1 MREKIFLHTNTEYS
15 FLNSTIKVQDLL
27 NESKKRNQKYI
38 TLTDYQN
45 FYALQ
50 YYWEFLD
57 EYNFIPIIGVEVDLR
72 ENFRVILIAK
82 NNNGLKFLFKLITN
96 VSQKET
102 PSFYDLEN
110 PDIYMIDH
118 QEFGS
123 QIKGIELLK
132 VPNNFYL
139 NNKKKQHIKTVYAP
153 VKRILNYED
162 NEILPL
168 LKHISNPNQEN
179 IIYSEYFN
187 DEEFSDLDEEVYE
200 NMLNIVSNINIS
212 RPSSEIKLPKFSN
225 NNKEILSKKILGKK
239 FKELL
244 KHYDEKIVL
253 ERIKKE
259 IKVIDELG
267 FMDYFLIIHDAIAYA
282 KSNNINIG

>member
-102 PSFYDLEN
+102 PSFYDLEK
-110 PDIYMIDH
+110 
-118 QEFGS
+118 S
-123 QIKGIELLK
+123 W
-132 VPNNFYL
+132 YL
-139 NNKKKQHIKTVYAP
+139 YDWSS
-153 VKRILNYED
+153 RI
-162 NEILPL
+162 
-168 LKHISNPNQEN
+168 
-179 IIYSEYFN
+179 
-187 DEEFSDLDEEVYE
+187 
-200 NMLNIVSNINIS
+200 
-212 RPSSEIKLPKFSN
+212 RFSN
-225 NNKEILSKKILGKK
+225 KRNR
-239 FKELL
+239 
-244 KHYDEKIVL
+244 V
-253 ERIKKE
+253 IKSPE
-259 IKVIDELG
+259 
-267 FMDYFLIIHDAIAYA
+267 
-282 KSNNINIG
+282 